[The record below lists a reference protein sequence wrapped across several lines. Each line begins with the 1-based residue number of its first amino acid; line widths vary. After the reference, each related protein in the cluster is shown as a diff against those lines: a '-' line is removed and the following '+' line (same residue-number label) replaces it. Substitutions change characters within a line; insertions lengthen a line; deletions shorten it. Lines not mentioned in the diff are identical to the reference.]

1 MMRAFALLAMALLT
15 SMTAWAADAPVIQA
29 LGSISAPDGP
39 WDYAIVD
46 AANDRLL
53 VGRGDGVLA
62 VALSTQAVTP
72 KFVPGARVHGVITL
86 PSGLGVSTN
95 GTSNSVTI
103 FDAATG
109 TVQMDIAVGQTPD
122 ALIYEPKTK
131 LVLVMNSKS
140 EDISLVD
147 VLGGRVVGTIPVG
160 GKLEFPAIDGKGLV
174 FVAVEDKAEIA
185 VVDATKRKVV
195 RRIKLKGCEEPTG
208 LARDA
213 QYGVV
218 IAACGGG
225 QAIAVDGGN
234 GKIITTLKIGQGADA
249 VILDGARHLAFIP
262 SGASGD
268 LAVIRIEGPRKVQQL
283 KTVPTQKGART
294 GAVDARSGRL
304 YLPTAEYTVPK
315 DGERRTMVPG
325 TFRILVLSTKG

>member
-1 MMRAFALLAMALLT
+1 MMRILALSAMALLT
-15 SMTAWAADAPVIQA
+15 SMTAWAADAPVIHA
-29 LGSISAPDGP
+29 LGAIAAPDGP

-62 VALSTQAVTP
+62 LALSSQAVMP

-95 GTSNSVTI
+95 GASNAVTI

-109 TVQMDIAVGQTPD
+109 TVQMDIAVGQNPD
-122 ALIYEPKTK
+122 ALIHEPKTN
-131 LVLVMNSKS
+131 LVMVMNGKS

-160 GKLEFPAIDGKGLV
+160 GKLEFAAIDGTGLV
-174 FVAVEDKAEIA
+174 FVAVEDKSEIA
-185 VVDATKRKVV
+185 VIDATKRKVV

-208 LARDA
+208 LARDGL
-213 QYGVV
+213 YGVV

-225 QAIAVDGGN
+225 QAIAVDGKSGN
-234 GKIITTLKIGQGADA
+234 IIAALKIGKGPDA
-249 VILDGARHLAFIP
+249 VILDAARHLAFIP
-262 SGASGD
+262 SGGSGD
-268 LAVIRIEGPRKVQQL
+268 LAVIRIAGRGKVEQL

-294 GAVDARSGRL
+294 GALDAKTGRL
-304 YLPTAEYTVPK
+304 YLPTADYTLPK
-315 DGERRTMVPG
+315 DGERRAMVPG